1 MENKKNILL
10 SIYNI
15 DHAENAFHNKLKFM
29 NFAHLI
35 SRLNNFPD
43 EQLAICAEKLT
54 VVEEI
59 ICKVNSLVSELEQP
73 ALDLIQS
80 YDTELF
86 KGETAQS

>member
-35 SRLNNFPD
+35 GRMNSFSD
-43 EQLAICAEKLT
+43 KQLSVCAEKLA
-54 VVEEI
+54 VVEAVITEVNEI
-59 ICKVNSLVSELEQP
+59 VSRLEQP
-73 ALDLIQS
+73 ALDLIES
-80 YDTELF
+80 YDATQYSE
-86 KGETAQS
+86 